1 MPSYENTFGKKEP
14 YDNVTK
20 VFVVPLKEFLD
31 RYEITDVKSKM
42 KLVKNWLELE
52 FVKIKN
58 NVPITFKKVMPN
70 SGVKGGLNPLPEHIP
85 TKPVC

>member
-58 NVPITFKKVMPN
+58 NVP
-70 SGVKGGLNPLPEHIP
+70 LPEHMP